1 MPEKARVF
9 AAEDD
14 PDSLDN
20 IKMALE
26 AKGHTLALTATTLE
40 GALEI
45 IQAFPQ
51 EEIQI
56 AALDGNLKK
65 GVKSGSDGRQMI
77 AAIRNIS
84 PSVRIIG
91 MSGESMEG
99 VDIDLGKDRIYE
111 LGEVVTKL

>member
-14 PDSLDN
+14 PDYLDTMK
-20 IKMALE
+20 IELGI
-26 AKGHTLALTATTLE
+26 KGHTLALTATTLE
-40 GALEI
+40 EALKAIET
-45 IQAFPQ
+45 FPTAG
-51 EEIQI
+51 IQI
-56 AALDGNLKK
+56 AALDGNLKR
-65 GVKSGSDGRQMI
+65 GVKSGSDGRQMV

-84 PSVRIIG
+84 PSVKIIG

-111 LGEVVTKL
+111 LGKVVTEL

>member
-1 MPEKARVF
+1 MPEETKVF

-14 PDSLDN
+14 LDFLDN
-20 IKMALE
+20 IEMALK

-40 GALEI
+40 EALKAIET
-45 IQAFPQ
+45 FPTAG
-51 EEIQI
+51 IQI

-65 GVKSGSDGRQMI
+65 GVKSGSDGRQMV

-84 PSVRIIG
+84 PSVKIIG
-91 MSGESMEG
+91 MSGEPMEG

-111 LGEVVTKL
+111 LGKVVTEL